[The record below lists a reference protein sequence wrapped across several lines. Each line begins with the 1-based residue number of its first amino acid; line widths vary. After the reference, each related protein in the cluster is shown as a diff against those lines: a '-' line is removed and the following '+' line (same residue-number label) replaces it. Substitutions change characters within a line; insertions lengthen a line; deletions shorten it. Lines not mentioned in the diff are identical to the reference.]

1 MKILL
6 SILLL
11 GVVHL
16 AQAQESANSSSAHQ
30 FRASKKYTV
39 ISDTAQLSWLKDSL
53 VSFWSPTVEDY
64 QLAESILMKAIRGYA
79 SDRGSRLSQETAPN
93 YYRQYVFYR
102 NTRGDSMV
110 FINAFC
116 EIHQVPI
123 DSAGTTIWRPEDWQ
137 HQFIRVNDGGDCYW
151 SIVIN
156 LTKKNY
162 EQFNV
167 NGMG

>member
-6 SILLL
+6 SILLI
-11 GVVHL
+11 GVIHL
-16 AQAQESANSSSAHQ
+16 AQAQESADSSSTHQ

-39 ISDTAQLSWLKDSL
+39 ISDLSIPSWLKDSV

-64 QLAESILMKAIRGYA
+64 QLAESILMKAIRENA
-79 SDRGSRLSQETAPN
+79 SECGNMLSQETASN

-102 NTRGDSMV
+102 DVRGDSMV
-110 FINAFC
+110 YINAFC

-123 DSAGTTIWRPEDWQ
+123 DSAGTFIWRPQDWQ
-137 HQFIRVNDGGDCYW
+137 HQLIRVNDGGDCYW
-151 SIVIN
+151 SILIN
-156 LTKKNY
+156 LTRKDY